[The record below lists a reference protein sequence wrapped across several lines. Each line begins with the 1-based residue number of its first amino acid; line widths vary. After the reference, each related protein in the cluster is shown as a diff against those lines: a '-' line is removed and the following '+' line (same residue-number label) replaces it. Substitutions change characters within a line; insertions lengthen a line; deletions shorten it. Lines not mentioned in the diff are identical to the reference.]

1 MKFEDIL
8 AIVLGILIGWIL
20 GFTKF
25 DLPLPVRI
33 HKVNVID
40 PMNAT
45 EIIEK
50 HLWNCNELYLYSVKP
65 LEWFFGKL
73 GSKEWSLFLRVRW
86 QNFEYLQKRK

>member
-50 HLWNCNELYLYSVKP
+50 HVYNCNELYLYSLRP
-65 LEWFFGKL
+65 LEYL
-73 GSKEWSLFLRVRW
+73 GSTFENKTWS
-86 QNFEYLQKRK
+86 YLWNRIFQLKQT

>member
-8 AIVLGILIGWIL
+8 AIVLGISIGWIL

-25 DLPLPVRI
+25 DLHLPVRI
-33 HKVNVID
+33 HKVNVLD

-50 HLWNCNELYLYSVKP
+50 HVYNCNEMYLYSLKP
-65 LEWFFGKL
+65 LEYI
-73 GSKEWSLFLRVRW
+73 GSKFENKTWSELWTRIFQLK
-86 QNFEYLQKRK
+86 QS